1 MKQWFVFLGVVLA
14 CGVFRSQKV
23 LPLAPL
29 PLAESSEVYADDYLN
44 IYLYEKRDFSF
55 TKYDALGKAVGRQ
68 MFTVP
73 FEVRSV
79 ANPLNVVLFSQSAQE
94 IRFLDAYLNEVQRL
108 SVGHLG
114 FIRAIYTEDLQQAW
128 LLDDREKRLIQYNFR
143 ENRVINSF
151 PFFIG
156 DNDFRDFLVY
166 EGKVYVLTEDFLR
179 GYTFSAEKICEIQ
192 IDGATRLV
200 RKGAAIFVVSDSGL
214 LRLNSNNQQTVTLVK
229 MGEGKIV
236 DKNSSAYFVLT
247 EGKLYLYPLEN

>member
-1 MKQWFVFLGVVLA
+1 MKKWFVFLGVILV

-23 LPLAPL
+23 LPLAAL
-29 PLAESSEVYADDYLN
+29 PLTESSEVYADDYLN
-44 IYLYEKRDFSF
+44 TYLYEKQNFSF
-55 TKYDALGKAVGRQ
+55 TKYDVSGKVVGRQ

-73 FEVRSV
+73 FAVRSV
-79 ANPLNVVLFSQSAQE
+79 TNPLKVVLFSQSAQE

-108 SVGHLG
+108 SVGRFG
-114 FIRAIYTEDLQQAW
+114 FISTVYTEDLQQVW
-128 LLDDREKRLIQYNFR
+128 LLDDSEKRLIQYNFR
-143 ENRVINSF
+143 EDRVINSF

-156 DNDFRDFLVY
+156 YHDLRDFLVY

-214 LRLNSNNQQTVTLVK
+214 FRLDSNNQQAATLVK
-229 MGEGKIV
+229 KEEGKIV